1 MGSVRGSL
9 LRRISRA
16 YIYVYIYIKILWR
29 DRKRNH
35 PSFLTFYFTIFT
47 DLLIC
52 YNHM

>member
-16 YIYVYIYIKILWR
+16 YIYIYIKILWR

-35 PSFLTFYFTIFT
+35 PSFFTFYVIIFT